1 MKLIIFLFT
10 LLATNPT
17 WALTS
22 EEIKTSVLEL
32 GLIAESG
39 VVEYTVEGETLAA
52 LVYSYAQQVVTI
64 EEDTE
69 FIFDYKDVS
78 ENDEFVFGTTD
89 ANRFMNLLFSA
100 VYYMDEEGD
109 QLYSQDERE
118 KIKDILKSLESAQVI
133 YSWNPNGDSVCGTA
147 FTTPVLIDPQ
157 AKKAYEFNFY
167 KFEGCSN

>member
-1 MKLIIFLFT
+1 MKLIFFLFT
-10 LLATNPT
+10 LILSNPT

-22 EEIKTSVLEL
+22 QEIKASALEL

-39 VVEYTVEGETLAA
+39 VIEYDLQGETLAA
-52 LVYSYAQQVVTI
+52 LVYSYAQQVGTI

-69 FIFDYKDVS
+69 FIFDYKEVS

-100 VYYMDEEGD
+100 VYYMDEESE
-109 QLYSQDERE
+109 QLYSQDERQ
-118 KIKDILKSLESAQVI
+118 KIKDVLKRLESAQVI
-133 YSWNPNGDSVCGTA
+133 YSWNPNGDSVCGTS

-167 KFEGCSN
+167 KFEGC